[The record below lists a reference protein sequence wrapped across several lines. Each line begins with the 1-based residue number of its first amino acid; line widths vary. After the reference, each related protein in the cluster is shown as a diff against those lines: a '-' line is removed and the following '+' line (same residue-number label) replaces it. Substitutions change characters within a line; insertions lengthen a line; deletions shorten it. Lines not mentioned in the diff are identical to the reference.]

1 MNAEFEREL
10 LAPERVSERL
20 EFHRRVVAEQET
32 AAAICDRLLTGPAA
46 WWANA
51 VKAEEGAR
59 TAGMVATLIE
69 RSEAALRR
77 STHDALLLS
86 EIALDIA
93 NLIGTSD
100 YLYDHVQKLRGQAL
114 RQRAFVLS
122 SLGELKAAARTAGL
136 SRLLLRQIPV
146 PELELARLDLVESD
160 IARRGEKYDDAIA
173 SARRGGQT
181 FLDFGRYTSWLK
193 ARNYEAAA
201 FCSAGN
207 PANALEIWRAMER
220 YRDILTAEFQAV
232 RLHNMGM
239 CAQATG
245 QFEEAARCYGRA
257 ATEFDRLGLTVNRI
271 KCAYSIGLA
280 LSSIG
285 RHDEAIVVLGKAA
298 DEMEAVGLDGDAALA
313 NLARVEAL
321 LAVGRVGDVPAVCRD
336 LVERFTR
343 AGIRGAAMTAIAFL
357 RETVATGHATP
368 ASVRYVRAFVSDT
381 AFGDAGAFVPGRE
394 SSFSLIDMPF
404 RMDS

>member
-1 MNAEFEREL
+1 MNAAFEREL

-20 EFHRRVVAEQET
+20 EFHRRLVAEQEA
-32 AAAICDRLLTGPAA
+32 AAAICDRVLTGPPA

-51 VKAEEGAR
+51 VKAEEGAC

-77 STHDALLLS
+77 STHDALVLS
-86 EIALDIA
+86 EIALGIA
-93 NLIGTSD
+93 NLIETND

-114 RQRAFVLS
+114 RQQAFVLS
-122 SLGELKAAARTAGL
+122 SRGELKPAARTAGL
-136 SRLLLRQIPV
+136 SRLLLRQIPI
-146 PELELARLDLVESD
+146 PDLELARLDLVDSD
-160 IARRGEKYDDAIA
+160 VARRGEKYDDAIA

-181 FLDFGRYTSWLK
+181 FLDFGQRTSWLK

-201 FCSAGN
+201 FYSAGN
-207 PANALEIWRAMER
+207 PASALDIWRAMER
-220 YRDILTAEFQAV
+220 YSDLLTAEFQAV
-232 RLHNMGM
+232 RLHNMGI
-239 CAQATG
+239 CARATG
-245 QFEEAARCYGRA
+245 RFEEAVRCYARA

-271 KCAYSIGLA
+271 KCGYSIGLA

-298 DEMEAVGLDGDAALA
+298 DEMDAVGLDEDAALA
-313 NLARVEAL
+313 KLARVEAL
-321 LAVGRVGDVPAVCRD
+321 LALGRAGDVPSICRD

-343 AGIRGAAMTAIAFL
+343 AGIHGAAMTAIAFL

-368 ASVRYVRAFVSDT
+368 ASVRGIRDFVSDT
-381 AFGDAGAFVPGRE
+381 TFRGARALVAYRE
-394 SSFSLIDMPF
+394 SSLSLSGMPF